1 MTNTRRLDKVS
12 SLLKKEISLI
22 LMNDLE
28 DILIID
34 NFVSVTNIELSKD
47 LQSCKI
53 FINCS
58 ADENIKKQIV
68 ENLNISK
75 NRIRYLLGKRIQ
87 MRRIPELD
95 FKKDRVLDQ
104 GLSVLKLLDE
114 LREKNLE
121 NQSDNNNYNEK

>member
-34 NFVSVTNIELSKD
+34 NFVSVTNIEVSKD